1 MLITCFALDR
11 SSCALVFSMAET
23 ETRGADVVTGD
34 GLGRAR
40 AAWELED
47 WTCSLE

>member
-1 MLITCFALDR
+1 MLITCFALER
-11 SSCALVFSMAET
+11 SSCALVFSMAGT
-23 ETRGADVVTGD
+23 ETRGVVTGD